1 MRTGPAWSISGWRG
15 RWTAIALTRTGETVG
30 TPPFMAPEQFVSPR
44 DAGAAVDV
52 FALGSV
58 LAFAATRRSPFDA
71 GSPHATAFKVV
82 HEQPDLDG
90 VPDWLMPVV
99 TACLAK
105 EPAQRPTPEGLLHLL
120 TASRNTPLRVR
131 TQKAERTR
139 RLLRSKTGAGIAAAL
154 LVAGVATGAYRAGA
168 AAGTAADDSNP
179 ASDGKWRAVA
189 EPSYLS
195 RQPWQVQYATKEPT
209 WAPDTRGGGCLA
221 GGGAVYCGARS
232 GTIVCFDAEDGMV
245 RWQGSD
251 GFPWAFG
258 DPVAVVGHQVYVRDS
273 SRKLRAL
280 DARTGA
286 SLWTAPWGEKVDR
299 IVLSGSTAYAD
310 EGSLLW
316 AIDLK
321 THETRWTRPVLGYS
335 VRIANDS
342 TLYNLDLDGV
352 TAFDARNGTSGT
364 GRSTTDP
371 MTSPAASWH
380 FRPPRQTRCTPT
392 SHRRT
397 KGCYTSTSKL
407 LK

>member
-1 MRTGPAWSISGWRG
+1 MGTGH
-15 RWTAIALTRTGETVG
+15 
-30 TPPFMAPEQFVSPR
+30 PR
-44 DAGAAVDV
+44 
-52 FALGSV
+52 
-58 LAFAATRRSPFDA
+58 R
-71 GSPHATAFKVV
+71 
-82 HEQPDLDG
+82 
-90 VPDWLMPVV
+90 
-99 TACLAK
+99 
-105 EPAQRPTPEGLLHLL
+105 
-120 TASRNTPLRVR
+120 
-131 TQKAERTR
+131 
-139 RLLRSKTGAGIAAAL
+139 
-154 LVAGVATGAYRAGA
+154 
-168 AAGTAADDSNP
+168 
-179 ASDGKWRAVA
+179 
-189 EPSYLS
+189 
-195 RQPWQVQYATKEPT
+195 
-209 WAPDTRGGGCLA
+209 GCLA

-397 KGCYTSTSKL
+397 KGCYASTSKL